1 MRVVRK
7 LTLAPALTSGW
18 PRRAPQGESPWP
30 TFKNAP
36 PDVLEV
42 VYKKLADG
50 SYAHYVDDE

>member
-1 MRVVRK
+1 VRK